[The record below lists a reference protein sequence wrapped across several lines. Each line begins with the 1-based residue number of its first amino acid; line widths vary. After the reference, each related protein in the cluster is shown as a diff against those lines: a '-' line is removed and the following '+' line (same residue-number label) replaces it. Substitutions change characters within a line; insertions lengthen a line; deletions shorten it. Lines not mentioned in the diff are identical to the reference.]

1 MDDVD
6 WDQVKTFGE
15 FFKRGKGEQLAGKA
29 LDDDFYGITFQ
40 AGKDYDFAIMQV
52 NGFIW
57 QHGASIWDE
66 TKAPNGQA
74 EGVVNSPEAV
84 KALEHYLS
92 LVQYMPPVV
101 KTGTMDI
108 FKIDEL
114 FREGKV
120 AYNVNW
126 IGFAESSIS
135 AKTSKVADGVAFAQ
149 APGLR
154 QADGKIVRWQNIGG
168 QPFVLTTW
176 NSEDVTKESLD
187 FCKWWLSTETQTEFA
202 RRGGQSAL
210 RSVYSKPEYNTFRP
224 WNRAWGPSLDWQ
236 KDVWHVPDFYELLVN
251 SQEEYVKAITG
262 QQDAK
267 TTMDNIAT
275 FEQDLLSQAG
285 LIK

>member
-1 MDDVD
+1 
-6 WDQVKTFGE
+6 
-15 FFKRGKGEQLAGKA
+15 
-29 LDDDFYGITFQ
+29 
-40 AGKDYDFAIMQV
+40 
-52 NGFIW
+52 
-57 QHGASIWDE
+57 
-66 TKAPNGQA
+66 
-74 EGVVNSPEAV
+74 
-84 KALEHYLS
+84 
-92 LVQYMPPVV
+92 MPPVV

-120 AYNVNW
+120 AYNINW
-126 IGFAESSIS
+126 IGFAESAIS
-135 AKTSKVADGVAFAQ
+135 PQTSKVADKIAFAQ

-154 QADGKIVRWQNIGG
+154 QPDGKIVRWQNIGG

-176 NSEDVTKESLD
+176 NSEEVTKESLD
-187 FCKWWLSTETQTEFA
+187 FCKWWLSKETQTEFA

-210 RSVYSKPEYNTFRP
+210 KSVYSQPDYATFRP
-224 WNRAWGPSLDWQ
+224 WNRAWAPSLDWQ

-267 TTMDNIAT
+267 TTMDNIAA

>member
-1 MDDVD
+1 
-6 WDQVKTFGE
+6 
-15 FFKRGKGEQLAGKA
+15 
-29 LDDDFYGITFQ
+29 
-40 AGKDYDFAIMQV
+40 
-52 NGFIW
+52 
-57 QHGASIWDE
+57 
-66 TKAPNGQA
+66 
-74 EGVVNSPEAV
+74 
-84 KALEHYLS
+84 
-92 LVQYMPPVV
+92 V